1 MPASYLKPCDKNCG
15 VKKTL
20 NFTVKPF
27 FKGHTLYMRF
37 QMQNE
42 NVFLHI
48 KIIKKDKK
56 ATEKTKTK
64 NINDNLTLPWPEEC
78 PR

>member
-1 MPASYLKPCDKNCG
+1 
-15 VKKTL
+15 
-20 NFTVKPF
+20 
-27 FKGHTLYMRF
+27 MRF

-48 KIIKKDKK
+48 KIIKKEKK